1 MEITLATITV
11 PGSGGSIT
19 ITTSG
24 TANQTLAHLISN
36 ALAGNPSLVIT
47 TYNPSVTIPGA
58 TSGKTNELAVTS
70 GGGNFTV
77 PSGYQYVT
85 IWDYGTGTATTVN
98 GAAGNEVLAGNGGL
112 TYQGVA
118 GFQTVV
124 AGGGGGVNDSVNL
137 PTGSVAFVA
146 LGAGNDT
153 ITSQGSGT
161 LAGGGGNNLLVGA
174 GFTSSSGSLSIISDG
189 NDTVFAGVGYT
200 TVAAYDMPGGISVT
214 GGSGPL
220 VVGSNDAYT
229 TVTGGSG
236 PATIWGGSGQNL
248 VTGGTG
254 SILFVGS
261 SAGGTTTVNGGT
273 GQVTIFGGAGDD
285 INYNNP
291 GSVGSALMVAYGGL
305 VAGAGNETLNAAGSN
320 VAVTLAAGAGGNV
333 SLVGGSAGDQL
344 MAGSGN
350 DTIKTGAGNDSIFF
364 WKGNAGGTDI
374 ITDFTSG
381 SDVVILAGY
390 GTGADTT
397 ALGTL
402 RTTGGSSTIT
412 LSDNTTITFSNVT
425 ALTAA
430 NFKII

>member
-1 MEITLATITV
+1 MAAVTV
-11 PGSGGSIT
+11 PGSDGSFT
-19 ITTSG
+19 ITPSG
-24 TANQTLAHLISN
+24 TANQTLARLIADALNSN
-36 ALAGNPSLVIT
+36 PLLVTTLYSGSGAPPTVSGSNNDLNIT
-47 TYNPSVTIPGA
+47 TPGANITVPAGYQFVTIGDTGTGA
-58 TSGKTNELAVTS
+58 T
-70 GGGNFTV
+70 
-77 PSGYQYVT
+77 
-85 IWDYGTGTATTVN
+85 ITGT
-98 GAAGNEVLAGNGGL
+98 AGNEVLAGSGGL

-118 GFQTVV
+118 GFATVV
-124 AGGGGGVNDSVNL
+124 AGGGVNDSVNL
-137 PTGSVAFVA
+137 PTGSTAFVA

-153 ITSQGSGT
+153 VLTLGSGT
-161 LAGGGGNNLLVGA
+161 IAAGGGNNLVSIG
-174 GFTSSSGSLSIISDG
+174 GSGTNFVISDG
-189 NDTVFAGVGYT
+189 NDTVKAGAGNT
-200 TVAAYDMPGGISVT
+200 TVAAYNTVGGISVT

-236 PATIWGGSGQNL
+236 PATIWGSSGQNL

-261 SAGGTTTVNGGT
+261 SAGGTTTVNASSGP
-273 GQVTIFGGAGDD
+273 VTIFGGAGDD
-285 INYNNP
+285 INYNNA
-291 GSVGSALMVAYGGL
+291 GSVGSAVMVAFG
-305 VAGAGNETLNAAGSN
+305 GNETLNAAGSN
-320 VAVTLAAGAGGNV
+320 VAVTLAAAAGGNV

-350 DTIKTGAGNDSIFF
+350 DTMKTGAGNDSIFF

-397 ALGTL
+397 ALSTL
-402 RTTGGSSTIT
+402 KVSGSSSTIT
-412 LSDNTTITFSNVT
+412 LSDNTSITFTSVT
-425 ALTAA
+425 SLTAA